1 MKKKTNALPRVY
13 MGIIFAFLYL
23 FSSYLSIKT
32 KELLYIEAELVK
44 DIQYILKQVDAMR
57 F

>member
-1 MKKKTNALPRVY
+1 MTP
-13 MGIIFAFLYL
+13 
-23 FSSYLSIKT
+23 